1 MDEMETLFRSITAD
15 ARYLENLD
23 WGEPRRGHPE
33 GTVRAHIGDLER
45 NLARFKPRLTADEFW
60 KLKVL
65 IHTHDTFKA
74 DATRGVPV
82 SDPRSHASLAR
93 AFLSEFTSDADLLA
107 IVQNHD
113 EPYALW
119 RRYQDRGACH
129 EDRLSRLL
137 TAVQD
142 WNLFCAFLLIDGCT
156 PGKCREC
163 LTWFFDQIAERVPSR
178 FSTMDIL
185 P

>member
-1 MDEMETLFRSITAD
+1 METLFQIVTAD
-15 ARYLENLD
+15 PRYLENLD
-23 WGEPRRGHPE
+23 WGEARRGHPE
-33 GTVRAHIGDLER
+33 GTVRAHIRDLER
-45 NLARFKPRLTADEFW
+45 NLAAVKSRLKSDEFW
-60 KLKVL
+60 KLKIL

-93 AFLSEFTSDADLLA
+93 AFLSEFTSDPDLLA

-119 RRYQDRGACH
+119 RQFQDRGTCR
-129 EDRLSRLL
+129 EDRLNQLL
-137 TAVQD
+137 EGVKD

-156 PGKCREC
+156 PGKSREC
-163 LTWFFDQIAERVPSR
+163 LTWFFDQIAGRVESR
-178 FSTMDIL
+178 FNAMDIL
-185 P
+185 PS